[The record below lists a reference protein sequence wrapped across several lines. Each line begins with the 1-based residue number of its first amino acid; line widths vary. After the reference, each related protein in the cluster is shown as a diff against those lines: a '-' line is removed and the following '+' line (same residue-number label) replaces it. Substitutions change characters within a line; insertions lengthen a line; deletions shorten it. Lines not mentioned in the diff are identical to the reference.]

1 MAAEPDDRATDIYVA
16 SAILREGNRS
26 ADAFGVAEIV
36 DFLSSPG
43 AELTMAQSRRL
54 FVDPKLR
61 ETYRLLKAR
70 LSAMALPAV
79 AAASTVTGAVTERR
93 FEGGTLR
100 LSPSRNGIHANLL
113 IRFDRPTT
121 RTLVL
126 LLESPD
132 QGLIK
137 LLVQASDSAG
147 ETLVILDVA
156 RDAAVIA
163 ALRDPGTTGA
173 FLYADT

>member
-16 SAILREGNRS
+16 SAILREGSRS

-36 DFLSSPG
+36 DFLTRPG
-43 AELTMAQSRRL
+43 AALSITQSRRL

-61 ETYRLLKAR
+61 EAYRMLKTR

-79 AAASTVTGAVTERR
+79 AAASSGAVTERR

-100 LSPSRNGIHANLL
+100 LSPSRNGVHANLL

-121 RTLVL
+121 QTLVL

-132 QGLIK
+132 HGLVK
-137 LLVQASDSAG
+137 LLVPASDSAG
-147 ETLVILDVA
+147 EALVILDVA

-163 ALRDPGTTGA
+163 ALRDPASTGA
-173 FLYADT
+173 FLNTDA